1 MPYTYEYPHP
11 AVTVDLVIFTIIEG
25 KLKILL
31 IERSDNGKL
40 ALPGGFVEI
49 NESLERAA
57 ERELEEEA
65 GVKNVYLEQ
74 LFTFGNPDR
83 DPRERIITVAYYAL
97 VAPNKAI
104 KAGSDAKQVGWYDV
118 DIKPNV
124 LAFDHHKILAKALER
139 IRGKLEYTTIG
150 FELLPKKFT
159 LTDLQKVYEA
169 ILDEKLDTRNFRK
182 RVLQQK
188 CIKQLSTKQ
197 EGEAHRPAA
206 LYAKKG

>member
-1 MPYTYEYPHP
+1 
-11 AVTVDLVIFTIIEG
+11 VIFTIIDG

-49 NESLERAA
+49 GESLEHAA
-57 ERELEEEA
+57 ERELEEES

-104 KAGSDAKQVGWYDV
+104 QAGSDAKNVGWYDV
-118 DIKPNV
+118 GIKPDV

-150 FELLPKKFT
+150 FELLPKNFT

-169 ILDEKLDTRNFRK
+169 ILDTKLDTRNFRK
-182 RVLQQK
+182 KILQQK
-188 CIKQLSTKQ
+188 GIKELPKKQ
-197 EGEAHRPAA
+197 EGEPHRPAT